1 MTEVTITQDT
11 KWVRALNAARR
22 TVGKEPK
29 PLDYEPSDKW
39 KRAALMAEHSP
50 IKLVEYCISF
60 KDLRQWVGVHLLRHE
75 HVIPQIHTQRGDRR
89 DIIEE
94 YPYIQKALDEL
105 SSEIR
110 ANTNPRDF
118 VRQGELND
126 QDFYVNAQTLI
137 NISRRRLCNKAST
150 ETIEAWKLVVQTLK
164 ENVDPIIA
172 DFLVPN
178 CIYRGFCP
186 EADSC
191 GYWKSNK
198 FKEDLNNYRNLIDRG
213 ENNKPS
219 SSI

>member
-39 KRAALMAEHSP
+39 KRTALMAEHSP

-89 DIIEE
+89 DIIKE

-105 SSEIR
+105 ANEIKD
-110 ANTNPRDF
+110 NINPRDF
-118 VRQGELND
+118 IRQGELND

-137 NISRRRLCNKAST
+137 NISRRRLCNTASK
-150 ETIEAWKLVVQTLK
+150 ETREAWQAVKD
-164 ENVDPIIA
+164 EIA
-172 DFLVPN
+172 KTEPELASCMVRE

-186 EADSC
+186 EMFPC
-191 GYWKSNK
+191 GYSKTEQFQNEL
-198 FKEDLNNYRNLIDRG
+198 KEYRG
-213 ENNKPS
+213 EK
-219 SSI
+219 

>member
-1 MTEVTITQDT
+1 
-11 KWVRALNAARR
+11 
-22 TVGKEPK
+22 
-29 PLDYEPSDKW
+29 
-39 KRAALMAEHSP
+39 MAEHSP

-89 DIIEE
+89 DIIKE

-105 SSEIR
+105 ASEIR

-137 NISRRRLCNKAST
+137 NISRRRLCNTASK
-150 ETIEAWKLVVQTLK
+150 ETVEAWKLVVKVLK

-186 EADSC
+186 EVNSC
-191 GYWKSNK
+191 GFWKTNK

-213 ENNKPS
+213 E
-219 SSI
+219 

>member
-29 PLDYEPSDKW
+29 SLDYEPSDKW
-39 KRAALMAEHSP
+39 KRMALMAEHSP

-89 DIIEE
+89 NIIEE

-105 SSEIR
+105 ASEIR

-118 VRQGELND
+118 IRQGELND

-198 FKEDLNNYRNLIDRG
+198 FKKDLNNYRNLIDRG
-213 ENNKPS
+213 ENNKSS